1 LPLAG
6 VHGSLPRMSPGTKD
20 GVNGRTPAAIRS
32 LRWILFA
39 LLFTSAALTLVGV
52 PELARSVA
60 GGGWPRATLAV
71 PPAILAVFI
80 ACYAAYRFVL
90 VRAGRYSAG
99 KALVQIALMVLVLAV
114 ITGVVVELA
123 QAHRADRPAPI
134 DLAGPLHSPDP
145 QVRAIAA
152 ELARHRPRES
162 VVRTVP
168 RLIEL
173 LEDPAPEVRRE
184 ARATL
189 VTLAGRDVGGEGSD
203 APGRWR
209 EYWRGAGGAR

>member
-1 LPLAG
+1 
-6 VHGSLPRMSPGTKD
+6 MKD

-60 GGGWPRATLAV
+60 IGGWPRAALAV

-80 ACYAAYRFVL
+80 AGYAAYRFVL
-90 VRAGRYSAG
+90 VRAGRYPAG

-123 QAHRADRPAPI
+123 QGYRAERPPPI
-134 DLAGPLHSPDP
+134 DLAGPLRSPDP
-145 QVRAIAA
+145 AVRAIAL

-162 VVRTVP
+162 IVHTVP

-189 VTLAGRDVGGEGSD
+189 MVLAGRDVGGEGPD
-203 APGRWR
+203 APERWR
-209 EYWRGAGGAR
+209 EYWRGAEGAR